1 MLELEK
7 NMLLNTLDGSSSEVN
22 CCTRACEH
30 VYRLLLTFPLDSE
43 VGGRISENITA
54 RIAL

>member
-1 MLELEK
+1 MLGLEE
-7 NMLLNTLDGSSSEVN
+7 NMLFNTLDGSSSEVN

-30 VYRLLLTFPLDSE
+30 VYRLLLTFALDSE

-54 RIAL
+54 WIAL